1 MGRNDRGVLAL
12 QLDAM
17 SSEVAAAL
25 IAGGVSVVVSIIA
38 AVGSFRLQERRLREE
53 LRTQFMAEGAIREL
67 LLRDQ
72 WKLRSFD
79 VIKKRIRGF
88 GDDELRQL
96 LIRAGAVC
104 FEARSGEE
112 MWGLRTRNGDRLD

>member
-1 MGRNDRGVLAL
+1 M
-12 QLDAM
+12 
-17 SSEVAAAL
+17 
-25 IAGGVSVVVSIIA
+25 IA

-104 FEARSGEE
+104 FEARSGVE